1 MAAIVKLIG
10 GLPLLLLLPGYLCL
24 RLLRARGRIPS
35 LIDFSEWLFLS
46 VLVSVC
52 ITTWLGLLL
61 AELSLFSLSAILA
74 VTSGVSLALII
85 AAGRS
90 ALVPP
95 RPTAGALLLLLL
107 FACLG
112 VIFYTPPYEY
122 VLGNWDPGTYVNSG
136 ANLAKTGAILIHD
149 RVLKEIPPSDRPL
162 FYYTRLLPQR
172 YEGGMAIADSDK
184 AIVSPHFYHAYT
196 VWIALFHALGGLQFS
211 LWVNAL
217 FGILALAA
225 FSLASRELAGRNTA
239 FLAALFMVFS
249 AAEIWSVRFPTA
261 EIIAQFLIFSGL
273 FCLFRYQSEGRGF
286 WAILAGVCFAEA
298 CLSIFTAV
306 VILPLLILVF
316 FWRNWNRWQRRDAL
330 FLIPLAAGL
339 VHLSLQNITVCRSY
353 AERQLEVLRS
363 EGLTPPLLVSSA
375 VAFLIALLMARMF
388 LRNAAGRIQ
397 RLFRRSGFQIA
408 LGALALCLF
417 IFAYLVRPMLNHA
430 ADARNVRELGWFIYP
445 VSAGRRCFPLGL
457 CIALAGALLFIR
469 EGFDQKRGS
478 FFLIATLTC
487 ALFMYKKM
495 IFPSY
500 LWAVRRYVPIVFPS
514 CIFFMAYAIG
524 RLGLGTKRRTLA
536 AAAITLILMISML
549 LGYTRLVMPTD
560 YAGTIA
566 FLKRLAAP
574 LDRGGLYVCEGSG
587 IASPLDYT
595 YGLDVLQI
603 SDQTPDKCRG
613 VERVM
618 GSLLDRGRRLYY
630 ISRGGWPMSR
640 ALDFVPSFETPL
652 ETDHLE
658 YSVGAFPRR
667 RVPVSVTAR
676 VFRVE
681 KLGASPEANV
691 KSRMLDIGEDCF
703 CLIKGFHGLTVLWE
717 KEGRKSSKRWARWT
731 SREAE
736 LLIPTFGA
744 RADLTLTIRASAGR
758 ERPIAPVPVTV
769 FIEGKKVGEIA
780 LGRSWEERSLSVPS
794 AALPR
799 GRERAIMRLQ
809 SPVWRTTAGSMSA
822 QPADL
827 GICLDWVKIEIRG
840 QT

>member
-1 MAAIVKLIG
+1 MAAIVKLIV
-10 GLPLLLLLPGYLCL
+10 GLPLILFLPGYLCL
-24 RLLRARGRIPS
+24 RLLRARARIPS

-74 VTSGVSLALII
+74 ITSGISLALLI

-90 ALVPP
+90 APVSP

-107 FACLG
+107 FACVG
-112 VIFYTPPYEY
+112 IIFYAPPYEY

-149 RVLKEIPPSDRPL
+149 RVLKEISPPDRPL
-162 FYYTRLLPQR
+162 FYYTHLLPQR

-196 VWIALFHALGGLQFS
+196 VWIALFHAIGGLRFS
-211 LWVNAL
+211 LWVNVV
-217 FGILALAA
+217 FGLLALAA

-239 FLAALFMVFS
+239 FLAALFMVLS

-273 FCLFRYQSEGRGF
+273 FCLFRYQDDGRGS
-286 WAILAGVCFAEA
+286 WAIIAGVCFAEA
-298 CLSIFTAV
+298 CLAIFTAV
-306 VILPLLILVF
+306 VILPLLILIF

-363 EGLTPPLLVSSA
+363 QGLTPSLLVSSA
-375 VAFLIALLMARMF
+375 VAFLLALVMARVF
-388 LRNAAGRIQ
+388 WRNAARQIQ
-397 RLFRRSGFQIA
+397 RLFQRSGSQMA
-408 LGALALCLF
+408 LGVLLLCLF
-417 IFAYLVRPMLNHA
+417 IFAYLVRPMLDHA
-430 ADARNVRELGWFIYP
+430 ADARNLRELGWFIYP
-445 VSAGRRCFPLGL
+445 VSAGRRCVPLGL
-457 CIALAGALLFIR
+457 CIALAGVLLFVR

-478 FFLIATLTC
+478 FFLIATVTC
-487 ALFMYKKM
+487 VFFMYKKM

-500 LWAVRRYVPIVFPS
+500 LWAIRRYIPVVFPA
-514 CIFFMAYAIG
+514 CIFFMAYAIR
-524 RLGLGTKRRTLA
+524 RLGSGSVGRGIA
-536 AAAITLILMISML
+536 AAAVTLILLTSML
-549 LGYTRLVMPTD
+549 GSYTRLVMPTD

-566 FLKRLAAP
+566 FLNRLAAP

-595 YGLDVLQI
+595 YGLDVLQL
-603 SDQTPDKCRG
+603 SGQTPEKCRG

-618 GSLLDRGRRLYY
+618 GSLLERGRRLYY

-640 ALDFVPSFETPL
+640 ALNFVPSFETPL

-667 RVPVSVTAR
+667 RVPVSVAAR

-681 KLGASPEANV
+681 RLGASPEADAT
-691 KSRMLDIGEDCF
+691 SRTLDIGEDCF
-703 CLIKGFHGLTVLWE
+703 GLISGFQKPTMLWE
-717 KEGRKSSKRWARWT
+717 KEYGTYSRRWARWT
-731 SREAE
+731 SGEAE
-736 LLIPTFGA
+736 LVIPTFGS

-769 FIEGKKVGEIA
+769 LIEGKKVGEIA

-794 AALPR
+794 TALPR

-827 GICLDWVKIEIRG
+827 GICLDWVKMEIRG